1 MILLQHLV
9 FFLLAVFAGYGYS
22 LDRHSKSL
30 RLLVLV
36 LPTFTVAWLN
46 GWGLLTCVA
55 GLFAGIGLCASQRH
69 KQQRDRLGKD

>member
-9 FFLLAVFAGYGYS
+9 FFFLAVFAGYGYS

-55 GLFAGIGLCASQRH
+55 GLFAGIVLYASQRH